1 MNAGGYQIF
10 RRGNRICTDRTQVFC
25 KGEDYRMVFETPDVK
40 EGFHLD
46 IYVEDHMVEVY
57 VNDGEYVISNGVYGL
72 KKELLISGGNKAELF
87 RAMDPPI
94 HR

>member
-1 MNAGGYQIF
+1 MF
-10 RRGNRICTDRTQVFC
+10 DDIC
-25 KGEDYRMVFETPDVK
+25 GYRMMSNTPRLHGRYK
-40 EGFHLD
+40 LD
-46 IYVEDHMVEVY
+46 IFVEPNLIEVF

>member
-1 MNAGGYQIF
+1 
-10 RRGNRICTDRTQVFC
+10 
-25 KGEDYRMVFETPDVK
+25 
-40 EGFHLD
+40 
-46 IYVEDHMVEVY
+46 MVEVY